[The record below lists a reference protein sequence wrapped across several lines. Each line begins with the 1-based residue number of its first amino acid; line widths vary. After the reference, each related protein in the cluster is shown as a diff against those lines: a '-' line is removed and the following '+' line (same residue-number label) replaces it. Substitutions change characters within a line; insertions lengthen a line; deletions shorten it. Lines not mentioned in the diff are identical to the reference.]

1 MPVRIV
7 AVGTNFITDR
17 FIEACRRVEDARVV
31 GILSRTEQRAREYA
45 EKWDIP
51 TPYWSAERV
60 LADSS
65 VDALY
70 IATPNFAHFA
80 LARDAI
86 LAGKHVLVE
95 KCITEC
101 HRDFVTLRN
110 LAHERGVVL
119 LEAMRP
125 DFDEAHR
132 ALAAAL
138 PEVGRLRR
146 ASLEFCQY
154 SSRYDAFLNGEVLR
168 AFDPTIGNCALADIG
183 IYPLHVALSLFG
195 MPDTVGS
202 QSVFLHNGF
211 EGMGTATLAYED
223 GFLCSIAY
231 SKITDGVRS
240 SIIEGERGTL
250 TINHITTPTRIVFHP
265 RRADARVIYESDTP
279 SDSMAG
285 EIFAFARMVL
295 FGDSAEPYLDRTD
308 RTMRVYDT
316 IVRQNAIFDHVSKI
330 DRK

>member
-17 FIEACRRVEDARVV
+17 FVEACRRVPEVSLV
-31 GILSRTEQRAREYA
+31 GVLSRTEERARAYA
-45 EKWDIP
+45 AEWDIP
-51 TPYWSAERV
+51 TPYWQTEAV
-60 LADSS
+60 LSDPA

-86 LAGKHVLVE
+86 RAGKHVLVE

-101 HRDFVTLRN
+101 HEDFVTLRT
-110 LAHERGVVL
+110 LARQRGVVL

-125 DFDEAHR
+125 DFDAAHQ

-138 PEVGRLRR
+138 PMVGRVRR

-154 SSRYDAFLNGEVLR
+154 SSRYDAFLRGEVLR

-183 IYPLHVALSLFG
+183 IYPLHVALTLFGAPDSVSSHSLFL
-195 MPDTVGS
+195 S
-202 QSVFLHNGF
+202 NGF
-211 EGMGTATLAYED
+211 EGMGTVTMQYAD
-223 GFLCSIAY
+223 GFLCNVIY
-231 SKITDGVRS
+231 SKITDGVS
-240 SIIEGERGTL
+240 PSVIEGEGGTL
-250 TINHITTPTRIVFHP
+250 TVDHMTLPTRVVFHP
-265 RRADARVIYESDTP
+265 RRAPATVVYESDSP

-285 EIFAFARMVL
+285 EIMAFAEAVL
-295 FGDSAEPYLDRTD
+295 SQGSTDIYLDRTD
-308 RTMRVYDT
+308 LTMRIYDT
-316 IVRQNAIFDHVSKI
+316 VIRQNGIFENIKRS
-330 DRK
+330 